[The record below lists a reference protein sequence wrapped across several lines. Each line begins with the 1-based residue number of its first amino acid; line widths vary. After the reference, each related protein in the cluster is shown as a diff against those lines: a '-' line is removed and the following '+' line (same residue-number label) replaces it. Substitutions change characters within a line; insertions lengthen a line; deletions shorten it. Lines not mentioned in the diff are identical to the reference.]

1 MVCRV
6 VAVLFCAGIS
16 MAGLFWVPAAAG
28 EEVPTLS
35 ADRQIGLGDHFFK
48 SGEYDR
54 AVTAYE
60 TFLYFFPGH
69 EQAAYARFQVARS
82 FLKQGKT
89 EAALERFEKIYS
101 EGSGTQFQVEA
112 GFMAAR
118 CYTALGMK
126 DRALSMLSL
135 VGETTD
141 DPAVRERIF
150 YETGWTWL
158 EAFPVL
164 TEAEIAAA
172 AANFEQIPVT
182 AGKRLHVQA
191 VLDALEQARHHD
203 DGLLASMKSP
213 GLAGT
218 LAVIPGAGYLYC
230 ERYHDALISFLFNG
244 AMVLAAWEAF
254 DEGHEALGAVLSV
267 VELGFYGGSI
277 YGSMSAAHKH
287 NRRRTGIFMEG
298 LRSIGAGFV
307 PAGEGV
313 EVRVSFQQPF

>member
-1 MVCRV
+1 MIAAMLC
-6 VAVLFCAGIS
+6 AVIFMTALLVIPS
-16 MAGLFWVPAAAG
+16 AAG
-28 EEVPTLS
+28 EETLTIS
-35 ADRQIGLGDHFFK
+35 PEQQLGLADFFFK

-60 TFLYFFPGH
+60 TFLYFFPDHDETG
-69 EQAAYARFQVARS
+69 YARFQVARS
-82 FLKQGKT
+82 FLKQEKI

-101 EGSGTQFQVEA
+101 EGTDTRFQAEA

-126 DRALSMLSL
+126 DRALSMLNL

-164 TEAEIAAA
+164 TPTEIAAA
-172 AANFEQIPVT
+172 VANFEQIPSP
-182 AGKRLHVQA
+182 ARDRLHVQA
-191 VLDALEQARHHD
+191 VLDALEQARHDD

-213 GLAGT
+213 VLAGT
-218 LAVIPGAGYLYC
+218 LAVMPGAGYLYC

-244 AMVLAAWEAF
+244 AMILAAWEAF
-254 DEGHEALGAVLSV
+254 DEGQEALGAVLSV

-277 YGSMSAAHKH
+277 YGSISAAHKH
-287 NRRRTGIFMEG
+287 NRRRTGTFMDG
-298 LRSIGAGFV
+298 LRSISAGFV

>member
-1 MVCRV
+1 MIP
-6 VAVLFCAGIS
+6 AV
-16 MAGLFWVPAAAG
+16 AG
-28 EEVPTLS
+28 EGPLTIS
-35 ADRQIGLGDHFFK
+35 ADQQIGLGDHFFK

-60 TFLYFFPGH
+60 TFLYFFPDH
-69 EQAAYARFQVARS
+69 EQTEYSRLQIARA
-82 FLKQGKT
+82 FLKTGKT

-135 VGETTD
+135 VGETTE

-164 TEAEIAAA
+164 TETEIAAA

-191 VLDALEQARHHD
+191 VLDALEQARHDD

-218 LAVIPGAGYLYC
+218 LAVMPGAGYLYC
-230 ERYHDALISFLFNG
+230 GRYHDALISFLFNG
-244 AMVLAAWEAF
+244 AMMLAAWEAF

-277 YGSMSAAHKH
+277 YGSMSAVHKH
-287 NRRRTGIFMEG
+287 NHRRTSIFMEG
-298 LRSIGAGFV
+298 LRSISAGFV